1 MKNQI
6 IQKKN
11 PGSQCYTLIDVRTVV
26 NGTCIA
32 MNILEYLGDPI
43 TEEAPLHYE
52 GIIYKTLL
60 KLKELSELIC
70 EQLVLKN
77 KI

>member
-11 PGSQCYTLIDVRTVV
+11 QGCQCYTLIDVRTDI
-26 NGTCIA
+26 NGTCIT

-43 TEEAPLHYE
+43 TDEAPLHYE

-70 EQLVLKN
+70 EQRILKN